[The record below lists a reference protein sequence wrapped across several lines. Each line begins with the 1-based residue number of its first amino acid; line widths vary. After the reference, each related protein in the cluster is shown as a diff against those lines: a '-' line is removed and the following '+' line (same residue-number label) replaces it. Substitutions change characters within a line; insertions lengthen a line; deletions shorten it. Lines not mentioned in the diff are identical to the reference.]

1 MRKRGV
7 ITSTGTL
14 SFVHR
19 YLVVV
24 VVVVVKCVIR
34 VLLLPFDEKKKK
46 KKKKIREEERERERN
61 ELRNLVM
68 PCIFY
73 RCKEAT
79 PAERRIY
86 DKARIENNDEKVSD
100 GYPYQRES
108 EENGR

>member
-24 VVVVVKCVIR
+24 VVVVKCVIR

-46 KKKKIREEERERERN
+46 KIREEERERE
-61 ELRNLVM
+61 
-68 PCIFY
+68 
-73 RCKEAT
+73 
-79 PAERRIY
+79 ERTTESRY
-86 DKARIENNDEKVSD
+86 AMHFLSLQRSD
-100 GYPYQRES
+100 TSRE
-108 EENGR
+108 EDIR